1 MECEVTAET
10 GIAKQVTHAIK
21 ELKALQ
27 EPILSGEVAPDVL
40 MEFRDALNR
49 VRNSAW
55 AAQQS
60 AAAPLVENGASS
72 VGTFLAAERIRVA
85 YQLCRAIQEDVRRD
99 DIQLQK
105 GSVVELHTVAKS
117 LVEELEEWL

>member
-1 MECEVTAET
+1 MTAET
-10 GIAKQVTHAIK
+10 GIARQVMRAIT

-40 MEFRDALNR
+40 TEFRDALNR

-60 AAAPLVENGASS
+60 RQHRCWRMGLQRWRRFWRPSESEQPINCAAPFRKMFA
-72 VGTFLAAERIRVA
+72 GTTLN
-85 YQLCRAIQEDVRRD
+85 CKRAVWLSFTEWRRAWWR
-99 DIQLQK
+99 
-105 GSVVELHTVAKS
+105 S
-117 LVEELEEWL
+117 

>member
-1 MECEVTAET
+1 MECAVTGET
-10 GIAKQVTHAIK
+10 GIAKQVTRAIT

-27 EPILSGEVAPDVL
+27 EPILSGEVAPEVL
-40 MEFRDALNR
+40 EEFRDALNR

-60 AAAPLVENGASS
+60 AAGAVLENGASS
-72 VGTFLAAERIRVA
+72 VSSFLAAERIRVA

-99 DIQLQK
+99 DIELQK
-105 GSVVELHTVAKS
+105 GSVAELYGVVQS
-117 LVEELEEWL
+117 LVEQLKEWL

>member
-1 MECEVTAET
+1 VECEVTPET
-10 GIAKQVTHAIK
+10 GIAKQVTRTIA

-27 EPILSGEVAPDVL
+27 EPILAGEVAPDVL
-40 MEFRDALNR
+40 EEFRDALNR

-60 AAAPLVENGASS
+60 AAGPLLENGASS
-72 VGTFLAAERIRVA
+72 VASFLAAERIRVA

-99 DIQLQK
+99 DVELQK
-105 GSVVELHTVAKS
+105 GSVAELYGVAQS
-117 LVEELEEWL
+117 LVEELKEWL

>member
-10 GIAKQVTHAIK
+10 GIAKQVMRAIT

-40 MEFRDALNR
+40 TEFRDALNR

-60 AAAPLVENGASS
+60 AAAPMLENGASAMAS
-72 VGTFLAAERIRVA
+72 FLAAERIRAA

-99 DIQLQK
+99 DVELQK
-105 GSVVELHTVAKS
+105 GSVAELYGVAQS
-117 LVEELEEWL
+117 LVAELEAWL